1 MSNTYKVVL
10 LGEGRVGKTS
20 LISRFVKDK
29 FDSEE
34 ASTVQAN
41 MYNKKKV
48 SVDGRA
54 IDLSIWDT
62 AGQERFHALGPI
74 YYRNS
79 NGAVLVYDI
88 TDADTFEKV
97 KMWIKELKAVVG
109 DSISIVIC
117 GNKADMERDRDIDE
131 AIAQKY
137 ATKES
142 ALHFNTS
149 ARGNMNVTEAFE
161 ALAKAMIA
169 AQEGAQGGGGGGG
182 GSSTTRRK
190 KKGGL
195 QIDESGAGDADVA
208 AGRQTSEK
216 ATSSSSAPK
225 SSSAANDDPYSYDS
239 YDKPAPAAAP
249 AAAATTT
256 ASSSGKPPRK
266 NTIVLSSTNM
276 NQQPSGGGSS
286 SDNSGSGR
294 TSSSPTTDKKKS
306 SGKCCS

>member
-48 SVDGRA
+48 SVDGRT

-195 QIDESGAGDADVA
+195 QIDESGDTDATAGS
-208 AGRQTSEK
+208 QPSEK
-216 ATSSSSAPK
+216 ATPSSSAPTK
-225 SSSAANDDPYSYDS
+225 SSSAAANDDPYSYDS
-239 YDKPAPAAAP
+239 YDKPAPAA
-249 AAAATTT
+249 TTT
-256 ASSSGKPPRK
+256 AASSSSKPPRK

-276 NQQPSGGGSS
+276 NQQASGGVSSGDTGSGSS
-286 SDNSGSGR
+286 R

>member
-1 MSNTYKVVL
+1 MSSTYKVVL

-29 FDSEE
+29 FDAEE

-48 SVDGRA
+48 SVDGRT
-54 IDLSIWDT
+54 IDVSIWDT

-131 AIAQKY
+131 AIAEKY
-137 ATKES
+137 AKKES
-142 ALHFNTS
+142 AQHFSTS
-149 ARGNMNVTEAFE
+149 AKQNMNVTEAFE
-161 ALAKAMIA
+161 ALARAII
-169 AQEGAQGGGGGGG
+169 AQEGGSGGAG
-182 GSSTTRRK
+182 GSASTTRRK

-195 QIDESGAGDADVA
+195 QIDEGNSGDGPTPPPEALRSSRAESSHTQSSSGGGGAAA
-208 AGRQTSEK
+208 AGGHSVM
-216 ATSSSSAPK
+216 S
-225 SSSAANDDPYSYDS
+225 DDPYSSYDS
-239 YDKPAPAAAP
+239 YDKAPSAP
-249 AAAATTT
+249 
-256 ASSSGKPPRK
+256 PPPPPKQQRK
-266 NTIVLSSTNM
+266 NTIVLSSTS
-276 NQQPSGGGSS
+276 QATEGTQPTANGGSK
-286 SDNSGSGR
+286 DDGV
-294 TSSSPTTDKKKS
+294 PTKKKS

>member
-1 MSNTYKVVL
+1 MSSSTYKVVL

-20 LISRFVKDK
+20 LISRFVKEK
-29 FDSEE
+29 FDAEE

-48 SVDGRA
+48 TVDGRT

-131 AIAQKY
+131 AIAQTY
-137 ATKES
+137 ATKE
-142 ALHFNTS
+142 AAQHFNTS
-149 ARGNMNVTEAFE
+149 AKLNLNVSEAFE
-161 ALAKAMIA
+161 ALARAII
-169 AQEGAQGGGGGGG
+169 AQESVAGAGGASGH
-182 GSSTTRRK
+182 SMTKRK

-195 QIDESGAGDADVA
+195 QIE
-208 AGRQTSEK
+208 QTSD
-216 ATSSSSAPK
+216 AQQQPASASTSTTGHVTSSERTT
-225 SSSAANDDPYSYDS
+225 SSAAADDPYSSYDS
-239 YDKPAPAAAP
+239 YDKSPS
-249 AAAATTT
+249 TGGGGST
-256 ASSSGKPPRK
+256 KPRK
-266 NTIVLSSTNM
+266 NTIILSSTPSEPEEH
-276 NQQPSGGGSS
+276 QASGGSAAGSQKK
-286 SDNSGSGR
+286 
-294 TSSSPTTDKKKS
+294 PQPKKS

>member
-48 SVDGRA
+48 VVDGRTV
-54 IDLSIWDT
+54 DLSIWDT

-131 AIAQKY
+131 AIAQKF

-161 ALAKAMIA
+161 ALAKAMISS
-169 AQEGAQGGGGGGG
+169 QEGGNGGGSGG
-182 GSSTTRRK
+182 GSSSTTKRK

-195 QIDESGAGDADVA
+195 QIDESA
-208 AGRQTSEK
+208 AETEQPTTATDKSQPK
-216 ATSSSSAPK
+216 STAAATSSSS
-225 SSSAANDDPYSYDS
+225 SDPYSYDT
-239 YDKPAPAAAP
+239 YDKPAPAPSAGAAGG
-249 AAAATTT
+249 
-256 ASSSGKPPRK
+256 SSSGNNNNGAATGGKARK
-266 NTIVLSSTNM
+266 NTIVLSSTNS
-276 NQQPSGGGSS
+276 NSQQQQSGGETSTKG
-286 SDNSGSGR
+286 
-294 TSSSPTTDKKKS
+294 SSSPTTEKKKS